1 MAGTASCRVPRA
13 SGEGPAA
20 VTLMAKT
27 MPPAAA
33 SPAAAPAAAVRGC
46 SRSSRQWAPSQARA
60 PSWATAALIPVPALI
75 PVAAPALIPGHRLGP
90 SCGPGLRRARLRCAR
105 LRCSGPR
112 TGGERSR
119 RAGQRGGREDGTE
132 AAVELGQLTGQGVTA
147 RAVLEMLVDDAAP
160 APAQLATGV
169 RAERGRVRLA
179 GDRNVAP
186 NVLLQVSLPE
196 TFPGPYGQSRHSVGR
211 QPEHRRD
218 RGGCLALDLQ
228 LPEYGTPARRQAA
241 ERRSD
246 QASLGLGFGLRF
258 RAAGQLGQAHVL
270 FWHTVVEILVEIA
283 DDGRPAAGAQPVVGR
298 VTDRRQQ
305 VRAEG
310 QAGAAAGPDRP
321 EHAGEGLGDDV
332 VGHVAL
338 DHRERDAPR
347 DRRVLDVQLLV
358 RATGNVADGQDCH
371 VVGPAV
377 LRPMAAVGDLFPG
390 CPAEHANLRAISGA
404 GPIMPSV
411 EPKR

>member
-1 MAGTASCRVPRA
+1 MA

-20 VTLMAKT
+20 VTLTAKT

-33 SPAAAPAAAVRGC
+33 SPAAAPAVAVRGC
-46 SRSSRQWAPSQARA
+46 SRGGRQWAPGQARA
-60 PSWATAALIPVPALI
+60 RSGATAALIPVPALI
-75 PVAAPALIPGHRLGP
+75 PVAAPALIPVT
-90 SCGPGLRRARLRCAR
+90 GLAPAAAPAFAAPAFAAPAFAAR
-105 LRCSGPR
+105 SGPPHR
-112 TGGERSR
+112 RQRSR
-119 RAGQRGGREDGTE
+119 RAGQRGGREDGAE

-169 RAERGRVRLA
+169 RAEHGRVRLA
-179 GDRNVAP
+179 GGRNVAS

-228 LPEYGTPARRQAA
+228 LPENGTPARRQAA

-246 QASLGLGFGLRF
+246 QASLGPGFGLCF

-270 FWHTVVEILVEIA
+270 FWHTVFEILVEIA

-298 VTDRRQQ
+298 VADRRQQ

-321 EHAGEGLGDDV
+321 EHAGKGLGDDV
-332 VGHVAL
+332 VGRVAL

-347 DRRVLDVQLLV
+347 NRRMLDVQLLV
-358 RATGNVADGQDCH
+358 RATGNVADRQDCH

-377 LRPMAAVGDLFPG
+377 LRQMAAVGDLFPS
-390 CPAEHANLRAISGA
+390 CPAEHDNLRAISGA

-411 EPKR
+411 EPKH